1 MVNFKRLF
9 ILTFVAM
16 LCSTAFAL
24 RIVSTAPG
32 LTETLFAL
40 GAIDDVIAVSS
51 YCKYPEQVNDLPKVG
66 GFYDINHE
74 IILRLSPDIV
84 FLMDGNAE
92 LGRFLDKHK
101 INILFI

>member
-1 MVNFKRLF
+1 
-9 ILTFVAM
+9 M

-66 GFYDINHE
+66 GFM
-74 IILRLSPDIV
+74 ILTMRL
-84 FLMDGNAE
+84 FLG
-92 LGRFLDKHK
+92 
-101 INILFI
+101 